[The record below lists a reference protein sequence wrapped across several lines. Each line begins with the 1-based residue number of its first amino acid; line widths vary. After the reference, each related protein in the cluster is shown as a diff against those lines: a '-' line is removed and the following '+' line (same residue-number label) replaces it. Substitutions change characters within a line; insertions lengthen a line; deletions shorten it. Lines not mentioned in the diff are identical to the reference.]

1 MKFDKRFKI
10 SLKKIYSEP
19 IYNEKYLKDKIK
31 SGNAKTG
38 TNFRNNKIAKE
49 GSQFIGLLVILI
61 DSVFRTEIYYLQVFL
76 QERKYVVKEET
87 IPKYIID
94 DIEISSDSDR
104 EISDEE
110 NSNEENSKEE
120 ISNEKKFYGEN

>member
-1 MKFDKRFKI
+1 M
-10 SLKKIYSEP
+10 
-19 IYNEKYLKDKIK
+19 
-31 SGNAKTG
+31 
-38 TNFRNNKIAKE
+38 
-49 GSQFIGLLVILI
+49 
-61 DSVFRTEIYYLQVFL
+61 FL